1 MVAAAQP
8 IAAAVLRPIG
18 SPSIWETGIVGR
30 CSCTSSIILRPV
42 TTHAC
47 SGDMSPSTR
56 ARDSCIILLPF
67 GNGKNCLGKLGVL
80 SGHSRVPLP
89 PARITALR
97 CSIQTLTYLTSN
109 IFTTNRAPHCA
120 QLLTMLGLYRGSG
133 IVSNGT
139 KPKVTHSSQNTPIMV
154 CWTNNTEPQPFKSD
168 LKKSSNKN
176 LEDID

>member
-1 MVAAAQP
+1 M
-8 IAAAVLRPIG
+8 
-18 SPSIWETGIVGR
+18 GIDDK
-30 CSCTSSIILRPV
+30 CSWTNPTVTRPV
-42 TTHAC
+42 TTQARSSEI
-47 SGDMSPSTR
+47 SGAIR
-56 ARDSCIILLPF
+56 ASVSCIILLPL
-67 GNGKNCLGKLGVL
+67 GSGRNCLGKLGVL